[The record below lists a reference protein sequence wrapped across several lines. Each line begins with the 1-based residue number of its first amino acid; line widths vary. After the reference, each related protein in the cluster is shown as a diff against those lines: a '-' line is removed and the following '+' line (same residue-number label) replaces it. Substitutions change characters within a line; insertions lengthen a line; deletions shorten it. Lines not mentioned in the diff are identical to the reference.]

1 MRELFGNYYEFSL
14 LVPVVSKAAEGAF
27 VMKLYEYESKSLIEK
42 HGVEVPQGKVY
53 EKVEDVDRC
62 GVVKAQVLAGKRGKA
77 GAIKIANSV
86 EEAKAATNAMLN
98 KKILNETVHCVLIE
112 DEINAEKEFFL
123 SIAYDTRTRMPTLVV
138 SVEGGIEIEEL
149 AKTHLEKIVKLSINP
164 LEGLQG
170 ERAKEAC
177 KQAGFASALIPKVAD
192 VACKLYNCFASSDAS
207 IAEINPLMLTKDNKL
222 IAAGTAIILDDD
234 GLYRHKDF
242 TFKPRSAFDRVPT
255 ERELEAKKID
265 EGDHRG
271 IAGKYIELDGDIAMM
286 TSGGGGS
293 LTNMDALLKY
303 GGKPANYTEYGGNP
317 PTEKM
322 YKLTKVILGK
332 PGLNAC
338 WIAGG
343 IASNTRVD
351 VTFEGIA
358 QALREI
364 KPTFPIVIRRAGP
377 GEKEGFEIMRNLA
390 KECNLDL
397 HLYGADTPMTSTAK
411 IVVELANKY
420 KEKNKSAG

>member
-1 MRELFGNYYEFSL
+1 
-14 LVPVVSKAAEGAF
+14 
-27 VMKLYEYESKSLIEK
+27 MKLFEYESKQLVAKYGI
-42 HGVEVPQGKVY
+42 EVPQGKVF
-53 EKVEDVDRC
+53 EKLEDIDRP

-77 GAIKIANSV
+77 GAIKITASV
-86 EEAKAATNAMLN
+86 VEAKTAALQMFNQ
-98 KKILNETVHCVLIE
+98 KILNETVRSVYIE
-112 DEINAEKEFFL
+112 DKVDIQKEFFL
-123 SIAYDTRTRMPTLVV
+123 SIVYDTRQRLPALVV

-149 AKTHLEKIVKLSINP
+149 AKTKPEKIVKCAINP
-164 LEGLQG
+164 LQGLQG
-170 ERAKEAC
+170 WKAREIA
-177 KQAGFASALIPKVAD
+177 KQAGFTGDLIAGVAG
-192 VACKLYNCFASSDAS
+192 VMEKLYRCFASCDATL
-207 IAEINPLMLTKDNKL
+207 AEINPLCLTADGKL
-222 IAAGTAIILDDD
+222 IAAGTAMILDDD
-234 GLYRHKDF
+234 ALYRHKDF
-242 TFKPRSAFDRVPT
+242 AFKPRSAFDRKPT

-364 KPTFPIVIRRAGP
+364 KPNFPIVIRRAGP
-377 GEKEGFEIMRNLA
+377 GEKEGFEIMRKLA
-390 KECNLDL
+390 EEIGLDL

-411 IVVELANKY
+411 IVVELAQKY
-420 KEKNKSAG
+420 REKNGGKQ

>member
-1 MRELFGNYYEFSL
+1 
-14 LVPVVSKAAEGAF
+14 
-27 VMKLYEYESKSLIEK
+27 MKLYEFESKPLVAKFGIA
-42 HGVEVPQGKVY
+42 VPQGKVF
-53 EKVEDVDRC
+53 EKVEDVDRA

-77 GAIKIANSV
+77 GAIKITNNV
-86 EEAKAATNAMLN
+86 EEAKNAASELLG
-98 KKILNETVHCVLIE
+98 KKVLNETVNAVLVE
-112 DEINAEKEFFL
+112 DKVEAQKEFFL
-123 SIAYDTRTRMPTLVV
+123 SIVYDTKSKSPALVL
-138 SVEGGIEIEEL
+138 SSEGGVEIEEL
-149 AKTHLEKIVKLSINP
+149 AKTKPEKILKNVINP
-164 LEGLQG
+164 AEGFEQWQG
-170 ERAKEAC
+170 REAAKH
-177 KQAGFASALIPKVAD
+177 AGFATELVPKIGEVAWRLYRCF
-192 VACKLYNCFASSDAS
+192 VACDAT
-207 IAEINPLMLTKDNKL
+207 IAEINPLMLTKDGNL
-222 IAAGTAIILDDD
+222 VAAGTAMIIDDD
-234 GLYRHKDF
+234 ALYRHKDF
-242 TFKPRSAFDRVPT
+242 NFKPRSAFDRQPT
-255 ERELEAKKID
+255 QRELEAKKID

-364 KPTFPIVIRRAGP
+364 KPAFPIVIRRAGP
-377 GEKEGFEIMRNLA
+377 GEKEGFEIMSKLA
-390 KECNLDL
+390 EECQLDL

-411 IVVELANKY
+411 IVVDLAKKY
-420 KEKNKSAG
+420 KERGAK

>member
-1 MRELFGNYYEFSL
+1 
-14 LVPVVSKAAEGAF
+14 
-27 VMKLYEYESKSLIEK
+27 
-42 HGVEVPQGKVY
+42 
-53 EKVEDVDRC
+53 
-62 GVVKAQVLAGKRGKA
+62 
-77 GAIKIANSV
+77 
-86 EEAKAATNAMLN
+86 
-98 KKILNETVHCVLIE
+98 ETVRSVYIE
-112 DEINAEKEFFL
+112 DKVDIQKEFFL
-123 SIAYDTRTRMPTLVV
+123 SVVYDTRQRCPAFVISM
-138 SVEGGIEIEEL
+138 EGGVEIEEL
-149 AKTHLEKIVKLSINP
+149 AKTHPEKIIKVAINP
-164 LEGLQG
+164 LQGLTI
-170 ERAKEAC
+170 ENAKQVA
-177 KQAGFASALIPKVAD
+177 KQAGFTGALVAD
-192 VACKLYNCFASSDAS
+192 VASVMQKLYKCFTECDAT
-207 IAEINPLMLTKDNKL
+207 IAEINPLCLTGDGKL
-222 IAAGTAIILDDD
+222 IAAGTAMILDDD
-234 GLYRHKDF
+234 ALYRHEDF

-265 EGDHRG
+265 EVDNRG
-271 IAGKYIELDGDIAMM
+271 IAGKYIEIDADIAMM

-293 LTNMDALLKY
+293 LTNMDALFKY

-322 YKLTKVILGK
+322 YKLTKVIFSK

-377 GEKEGFEIMRNLA
+377 GEKEGFEIMRKLA
-390 KECNLDL
+390 KEYGLDL

-411 IVVELANKY
+411 IVVDLAKKY
-420 KEKNKSAG
+420 SEKNKTKVKSEKKEKG

>member
-1 MRELFGNYYEFSL
+1 MLFVFRRFFKVF
-14 LVPVVSKAAEGAF
+14 VPYLAEQFGEIA
-27 VMKLYEYESKSLIEK
+27 MKLYEFESKQLAAKYGIK
-42 HGVEVPQGKVY
+42 VPQGKLY
-53 EKVEDVDRC
+53 DNADSVDRA

-77 GAIKIANSV
+77 GAIKITNSV
-86 EEAKAATNAMLN
+86 EEAKAAAAAIIGS
-98 KKILNETVHCVLIE
+98 KVLNETVRKVWIE
-112 DEINAEKEFFL
+112 DKIDIAKEFFL
-123 SIAYDTRTRMPTLVV
+123 SITYDTRSKQPTLLL
-138 SVEGGIEIEEL
+138 SSEGGIEIEEL
-149 AKTHLEKIVKLSINP
+149 AKTKPEKLVKHSINP
-164 LEGLQG
+164 LEGLAG
-170 ERAKEAC
+170 WKARELV
-177 KQAGFASALIPKVAD
+177 KQAGFAPDLIPKVAD
-192 VACKLYNCFASSDAS
+192 ACERLYCCFVACDAT
-207 IAEINPLMLTKDNKL
+207 IFEINPLALTATGDVV
-222 IAAGTAIILDDD
+222 AAGTAAIIDDD
-234 GLYRHKDF
+234 AMYRHKDF
-242 TFKPRSAFDRVPT
+242 VTMFPPRSAFDRAPT
-255 ERELEAKKID
+255 PLELEAKKID

-322 YKLTKVILGK
+322 YKLTKVILAK
-332 PGLNAC
+332 PGINGC

-364 KPTFPIVIRRAGP
+364 RPKFPIVIRRAGP
-377 GEKEGFEIMRNLA
+377 GEKEGFEIMRKLA
-390 KECNLDL
+390 EEVGLDL

-411 IVVELANKY
+411 IVVDLAKKY
-420 KEKNKSAG
+420 QEKNKK

>member
-1 MRELFGNYYEFSL
+1 
-14 LVPVVSKAAEGAF
+14 
-27 VMKLYEYESKSLIEK
+27 MKLFEYESKALVAKYGIPI
-42 HGVEVPQGKVY
+42 PQGKLF
-53 EKVEDVDRC
+53 EKVEDIDRA

-77 GAIKIANSV
+77 GAIKITDSI
-86 EEAKAATNAMLN
+86 EAAKTAASQ
-98 KKILNETVHCVLIE
+98 ILGHKVLEETVRSVYIE
-112 DEINAEKEFFL
+112 DKVDIKQEYFL
-123 SIAYDTRTRMPTLVV
+123 SFVYDTRTKMPALVL
-138 SVEGGIEIEEL
+138 SVDGGVEIEEL
-149 AKTHLEKIVKLSINP
+149 AKTKPDKILKYSINP
-164 LEGLQG
+164 LEGMPGWKAREL
-170 ERAKEAC
+170 C
-177 KQAGFASALIPKVAD
+177 KKAGFASELIPKVAD
-192 VACKLYNCFASSDAS
+192 VIERLYKCFVATDAT
-207 IAEINPLMLTKDNKL
+207 IAEVNPLCLNSEGNV
-222 IAAGTAIILDDD
+222 IAAGAAMILDDD
-234 GLYRHKDF
+234 ALYRHKDF
-242 TFKPRSAFDRVPT
+242 NFKPRSAFDRLPT
-255 ERELEAKKID
+255 QRELDAKKID

-293 LTNMDALLKY
+293 LTNMDALLLA

-332 PGLNAC
+332 PSLNAC

-364 KPTFPIVIRRAGP
+364 RPTFPIVIRRAGP
-377 GEKEGFEIMRNLA
+377 GEKEGFEIMRKLA
-390 KECNLDL
+390 EECKLDM

-411 IVVELANKY
+411 IVVELAKKY
-420 KEKNKSAG
+420 AAQHKSEPKGGAKK